1 MELEQIIEKLG
12 TLQNGDTIVKSLQ
25 ETTNLLLNR
34 YCFSIEGITLYPI
47 ELESYFYRAGVFE
60 DPYVHS
66 NELQMNH
73 FGEFYVH
80 RRGQSANDA
89 YKMDNRVC
97 VGISL
102 SAADTYYYSA
112 LIRSAVFADGTAKF
126 GPNNVLTY
134 LASKVNEQ
142 EHAVSPDFFNERHA
156 GTFAL
161 SKLFPAIE
169 RRKVLQKAAHNA
181 DPRNKE
187 NVFFSSRIGIGDENM
202 HYRNMQLRALIGNL
216 KKEYQ
221 FKEKTLILKDYLQSK
236 KLRGEEAAKEAKR
249 VYGSAPKAVIS
260 QL

>member
-1 MELEQIIEKLG
+1 MELEQIIDQLG
-12 TLQNGDTIVKSLQ
+12 TLHNGDAIVKALQ
-25 ETTNLLLNR
+25 DTTNSLLNH
-34 YCFSIEGITLYPI
+34 YCFSIKGITLYPI
-47 ELESYFYRAGVFE
+47 ELESYFYRSGVFE

-73 FGEFYVH
+73 YGEFYVH
-80 RRGQSANDA
+80 RRGQSASDA

-112 LIRSAVFADGTAKF
+112 LIRSAVFADGTVKF

-134 LASKVNEQ
+134 LSRKVNEQ
-142 EHAVSPDFFNERHA
+142 AHALAPEFFDERHA
-156 GTFAL
+156 GTFEL

-169 RRKVLQKAAHNA
+169 HQRVLQKATPNA

-187 NVFFSSRIGIGDENM
+187 NVFFSSRIGIGNENM
-202 HYRNMQLRALIGNL
+202 HYHDMQLRALIGTL
-216 KKEYQ
+216 QKEYQ
-221 FKEKTLILKDYLQSK
+221 FKEKSLVLKDYLQHK
-236 KLRGEEAAKEAKR
+236 RLRGEEAAREAQR